1 MDVKILG
8 TGCTKCKKLT
18 EATELAAKE
27 LGIEINIEKVT
38 DMEKIISYSVMSTPA
53 LVVNGE
59 VKVSG
64 RIPNLEDLKKML
76 K

>member
-1 MDVKILG
+1 VDVKILG